1 MELETEGLDKDSA
14 LKDEIPQP
22 LILAQ
27 LPDQEQL
34 SLPPSP
40 FTLLKPT
47 LGQKKRR
54 CLLVE
59 SAQPKQ
65 GKPQTL
71 TFGGSSMKLPST
83 LWIILQ

>member
-1 MELETEGLDKDSA
+1 MELETEGLEKDSA

-47 LGQKKRR
+47 LGQKNRR
-54 CLLVE
+54 CLLVKMPNQSE
-59 SAQPKQ
+59 EDHRH
-65 GKPQTL
+65 
-71 TFGGSSMKLPST
+71 
-83 LWIILQ
+83 